1 MRSVTPL
8 ARSALAPSRGS
19 PATASGSPRCSIRY
33 VPGPMPS
40 PAKCR
45 RARSEAGTACRG
57 SRPDFRRVAHRPAS
71 RLQVV
76 RPVTRLRHVSR
87 RHRIPQRGQNIADT
101 LHHGRR
107 LTRGYRPCS
116 ANLRSLL
123 WAYFMPQS
131 RTPGSLSHPMTLP
144 PRRALPHPERP
155 PPRWQ
160 REQLGSRRPSAPRD
174 SGGRPGGTGR
184 NVRGRPAW

>member
-45 RARSEAGTACRG
+45 RARSETGTACRG
-57 SRPDFRRVAHRPAS
+57 SRPDFRRVVHRPAS
-71 RLQVV
+71 AFRWCRRSPGCAMSRGDIASLNAV
-76 RPVTRLRHVSR
+76 RISR
-87 RHRIPQRGQNIADT
+87 IRSTWSAFDARVPS
-101 LHHGRR
+101 
-107 LTRGYRPCS
+107 CS

-131 RTPGSLSHPMTLP
+131 RTPGSLSHPTTLP

-160 REQLGSRRPSAPRD
+160 RERSGSRRPSAPRD